1 MAASRMAAAAALAV
15 STMPASPS
23 IRAGAVVDQSGTDDV
38 TDLHVD
44 ADLSELA
51 ATA

>member
-1 MAASRMAAAAALAV
+1 LAV

-38 TDLHVD
+38 TDPRRC
-44 ADLSELA
+44 
-51 ATA
+51 